1 MITKLAA
8 SKGTSPT
15 KKQAKR
21 YDTKRNNEDGHQS
34 EISSLQEAF

>member
-8 SKGTSPT
+8 LKGKSNKKTT
-15 KKQAKR
+15 KSIR
-21 YDTKRNNEDGHQS
+21 YETRNNEDGQS